1 MDLDAEVHSHL
12 YENIMV
18 SKASILIEE
27 LTLLFLLFQLTV
39 LSPSAILRLQPFM
52 RVRSPALPLSRLRFA
67 QLRITKGL
75 LNLLPCPFNLVSL
88 TLFPLGI
95 WVSIGIA
102 F

>member
-1 MDLDAEVHSHL
+1 MYLDVEVHSRL

-27 LTLLFLLFQLTV
+27 LTLLFLLVQLTM
-39 LSPSAILRLQPFM
+39 LSPSAILHLRPFVQ
-52 RVRSPALPLSRLRFA
+52 VRSPALPLSQLQFA

-88 TLFPLGI
+88 TLFPLRI
-95 WVSIGIA
+95 WISIRIA